1 MESVRRNATRA
12 AQKRTMLGL
21 LMLCVLPEGS
31 ADPSHAA
38 QEPFDPPRIELREGM
53 PSALSRVRAD
63 APSLEIRNDLPPLPP
78 VGTSR
83 STDIRLRD
91 DPGSPLV
98 PDQPVLPIDLAN
110 ALRLAGA
117 RDIEI
122 QIARQRVAE
131 ALGELQLARS
141 AWLPSIFYG
150 PQWMRHDGQAQ
161 IVEGPV
167 QTISKSS
174 LFVGGMAALGDGI
187 SGPVPAGGPPNV
199 GGFSTIL
206 RLSDAI
212 FLPMAA
218 RRVVDAERAGV
229 SVAVNNA
236 ILGVAEAY
244 FDLQAAAG
252 RLSIASEAARN
263 AEVLVELTSSF
274 AESGLGLEADY
285 RRSLVERDLQRRE
298 VAEAVGML
306 EIASAELIRRT
317 RLDPSILVAP
327 VEPPESILRLIPDD
341 TPPDA
346 LITTALLNRPELAEQ
361 RKFVEATLIRLK
373 QARLRP
379 FVPSLSTRVSGGG
392 YGGGRNDFFG
402 NFDGRFDTDV
412 NVFWELR
419 GLGVGDAAYMK
430 MANAR
435 NQEAKLR
442 VLQIQDRVAA
452 EVIQA
457 EKMRLAAARQITEA
471 ERAVPDAIRSLELN
485 LANIRRGAGLPEAT
499 RPIEV
504 LQPIQALARAR
515 QEYLDSVLDYNRSQF
530 RLYAAMGRPETLPSA
545 ATPTEWILPPA
556 VDVADPIGPPILPE
570 TSR

>member
-1 MESVRRNATRA
+1 MSLPKRSPKDGTRPWRRLALLTLVALGGSLRPA
-12 AQKRTMLGL
+12 ALKAQDAAPVPRTIEERPEIDLPPPLIALGRD
-21 LMLCVLPEGS
+21 ERWI
-31 ADPSHAA
+31 D
-38 QEPFDPPRIELREGM
+38 RE
-53 PSALSRVRAD
+53 A
-63 APSLEIRNDLPPLPP
+63 LPPLPP
-78 VGTSR
+78 TG
-83 STDIRLRD
+83 STLATPISLRN
-91 DPGSPLV
+91 DPGTPLV
-98 PDQPVLPIDLAN
+98 PDQVVYPIDLAN

-122 QIARQRVAE
+122 QIARQRAAE

-141 AWLPSIFYG
+141 LWLPSVFYG

-187 SGPVPAGGPPNV
+187 SGPVPAGGPPNI

-218 RRVVDAERAGV
+218 RRVVEAEQAGV

-236 ILGVAEAY
+236 FLGVAEAY

-252 RLSIASEAARN
+252 RLAISREAAAN
-263 AEVLVELTSSF
+263 AEVLAELTGSF
-274 AESGLGLEADY
+274 ASSGLGLEADH
-285 RRSLVERDLQRRE
+285 RRSLVERDLQRRD

-306 EIASAELIRRT
+306 EMASAELIRRT
-317 RLDPSILVAP
+317 RLEPGILVAP
-327 VEPPESILRLIPDD
+327 IEPPESILRLIPEDAS
-341 TPPDA
+341 PDGM
-346 LITTALLNRPELAEQ
+346 ITTALLNRPELAEQ

-379 FVPSLSTRVSGGG
+379 FVPSLSTRVSSGG

-402 NFDGRFDTDV
+402 NFDGRFDADV
-412 NVFWELR
+412 NLFWELR
-419 GLGVGDAAYMK
+419 GLGVGDAAYMR
-430 MANAR
+430 MADAR
-435 NQEAKLR
+435 NREAQLR
-442 VLQIQDRVAA
+442 VLQMQDQVAA
-452 EVIQA
+452 EVVRA
-457 EKMRLAAARQITEA
+457 DKMRRAAARQIEEA
-471 ERAVPDAIRSLELN
+471 GRAVPDALSSLELN
-485 LANIRRGAGLPEAT
+485 FTNIRRGAGLPDAT

-515 QEYLDSVLDYNRSQF
+515 QAYLDAVLDANRAQF
-530 RLYAAMGRPETLPSA
+530 RLYAAMGRPESVPSG
-545 ATPTEWILPPA
+545 ATPTEWIVPP
-556 VDVADPIGPPILPE
+556 PPRSIPHAIE
-570 TSR
+570 GH

>member
-1 MESVRRNATRA
+1 L
-12 AQKRTMLGL
+12 K
-21 LMLCVLPEGS
+21 
-31 ADPSHAA
+31 
-38 QEPFDPPRIELREGM
+38 
-53 PSALSRVRAD
+53 
-63 APSLEIRNDLPPLPP
+63 
-78 VGTSR
+78 
-83 STDIRLRD
+83 D

-98 PDQPVLPIDLAN
+98 PDQAVLPIDLAN

-252 RLSIASEAARN
+252 RLAIASEAAAN

-298 VAEAVGML
+298 VAQAVGML
-306 EIASAELIRRT
+306 EMASAELIRLT
-317 RLDPSILVAP
+317 RLDPRILVAP
-327 VEPPESILRLIPDD
+327 VEPPESILRLIPDG
-341 TPPDA
+341 TAPDD

-379 FVPSLSTRVSGGG
+379 FVPSLSTRISGGG

-412 NVFWELR
+412 NIFWELR

-430 MANAR
+430 MADAR
-435 NQEAKLR
+435 NREAKLR
-442 VLQIQDRVAA
+442 VLQVQDQVAA
-452 EVIQA
+452 EVVQA
-457 EKMRLAAARQITEA
+457 DKMRLAASRQIAEA
-471 ERAVPDAIRSLELN
+471 ERAVPDAIQSLELN
-485 LANIRRGAGLPEAT
+485 FANIRRGTGLPDAT

-515 QEYLDSVLDYNRSQF
+515 QEYLDSVLDYNRAQF
-530 RLYAAMGRPETLPSA
+530 RLYAAMGRPESLPSP
-545 ATPTEWILPPA
+545 ATSTEWILPPA
-556 VDVADPIGPPILPE
+556 VQVAEPIGPPIVPAP
-570 TSR
+570 TR

>member
-1 MESVRRNATRA
+1 MLPPALRGTPLQA
-12 AQKRTMLGL
+12 AQIVQPQDRSP
-21 LMLCVLPEGS
+21 LPSGG
-31 ADPSHAA
+31 AT
-38 QEPFDPPRIELREGM
+38 
-53 PSALSRVRAD
+53 LST
-63 APSLEIRNDLPPLPP
+63 EIR
-78 VGTSR
+78 VQ
-83 STDIRLRD
+83 D
-91 DPGSPLV
+91 DPGKPLV
-98 PDQPVLPIDLAN
+98 PDQAVFPIDLGN

-117 RDIEI
+117 RDIEV

-141 AWLPSIFYG
+141 AWLPSIYYG

-236 ILGVAEAY
+236 IQGVAEAY
-244 FDLQAAAG
+244 FDLQAASGKLA
-252 RLSIASEAARN
+252 IASEAAEN

-274 AESGLGLEADY
+274 ARTGLGLEADY

-298 VAEAVGML
+298 VAEAVGLL
-306 EIASAELIRRT
+306 EMASAELTRRT
-317 RLDPSILVAP
+317 RLDPRIRVRP
-327 VEPPESILRLIPDD
+327 VEPPESILRFIPDD
-341 TPPDA
+341 TSPDD

-379 FVPSLSTRVSGGG
+379 FVPSLATRVSGGG

-430 MANAR
+430 MADAR
-435 NQEAKLR
+435 NREAKLR
-442 VLQIQDRVAA
+442 VLQVQDQVAA
-452 EVIQA
+452 EVVQA
-457 EKMRLAAARQITEA
+457 EKMRRAASRQIAEA

-485 LANIRRGAGLPEAT
+485 IANIRRGAGLPEAT

-515 QEYLDSVLDYNRSQF
+515 QAYLDSVLDYNRAQV
-530 RLYAAMGRPETLPSA
+530 RLYFAMGRPESLPSP
-545 ATPTEWILPPA
+545 ATPTEWILPPPLPNA
-556 VDVADPIGPPILPE
+556 EPIAPPILPDTIE
-570 TSR
+570 